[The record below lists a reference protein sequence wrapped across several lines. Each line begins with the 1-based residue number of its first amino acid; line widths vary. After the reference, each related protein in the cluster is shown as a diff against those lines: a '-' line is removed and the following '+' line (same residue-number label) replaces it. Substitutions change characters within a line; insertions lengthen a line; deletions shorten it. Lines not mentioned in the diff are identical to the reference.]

1 MSATGSSRDTDSRPE
16 AQATAPS
23 RLTWVE
29 CPRDAW
35 QGLTGIIPAARKRAH
50 LQALLD
56 AGFRHLDLG
65 SFVSP
70 RAVPQLA
77 DTEVVLAELRPPA
90 GADLLCIVGNER
102 GLDRALAAPSV
113 TSVGFPLSVNDSF
126 QRRNVGRSLEASW
139 PLVATLA
146 RRAEAARLSLAVYLS
161 MGFGNPYGEPWSPED
176 TASAVARLRDVGV
189 RRIALAD
196 TVGRA
201 DQAAIAA
208 VLAAVDR
215 PQALGLHLHARP
227 ERWQELIAAGLAA
240 GVRWFEGALSGVGGC
255 PFAGDAL
262 VGNLPSERVLPW
274 LATQGYATDIDLG
287 TLPALA
293 EDAGDIAARFANA
306 T

>member
-1 MSATGSSRDTDSRPE
+1 MGPSGGTERRPE
-16 AQATAPS
+16 ARATAPS
-23 RLTWVE
+23 GLTWVE

-35 QGLTGIIPAARKRAH
+35 QGLAGIIPAARKRAH

-56 AGFRHLDLG
+56 AGFHHLDLG

-77 DTEVVLAELRPPA
+77 DTEAVLADVRPPA

-102 GLDRALAAPSV
+102 GLERALVAPAV

-126 QRRNVGRSLEASW
+126 QRRNVGRSLEDSW
-139 PLVATLA
+139 PLVARLSQ
-146 RRAEAARLSLAVYLS
+146 RAEAAGLSLVVYLS
-161 MGFGNPYGEPWSPED
+161 MGFGNPYGEPWAPED
-176 TASAVARLRDVGV
+176 TASAVARLRDMGV

-201 DQAAIAA
+201 DHGTIAA
-208 VLAAVDR
+208 VLAAVRR

-227 ERWQELIAAGLAA
+227 DRWQALITAGLAA

-255 PFAGDAL
+255 PFAGDVL

-274 LATQGYATDIDLG
+274 LAAQGYATGIDLAA
-287 TLPALA
+287 LPALA
-293 EDAGDIAARFANA
+293 EDAADIAGRFATA